1 MLFRWLAMGLFC
13 LCCCS
18 STVFPT
24 FGSTR
29 HPIRQ
34 HKMGKKEHSVA
45 KCNTIPTEKM
55 IKLLLNNYSRSVSPS
70 NPVAVFVETT
80 IQDINE
86 LNVMS
91 NSFSADLWFSA
102 IWHDPR
108 LSFAH
113 FNSCRQNLS
122 FDDTFEKFL
131 WSPNVC
137 LVNTKMSRVHSSPK
151 PNVLLMLLSN
161 GTVWLNYRAPC
172 EFRLSDFPM
181 DTVLC
186 SLVFESYSFNTA
198 TVTIDWLPLA
208 AVTLQTAEISASDF
222 ELTHTK
228 HYKHTEYY
236 KAGEWYRLTVEVG
249 FRRRYGYYVLQVYA
263 NMYINVFLSWI
274 AFCISLKA
282 LPARV
287 ILSVNT
293 LMSLCLQFGNV
304 IGSLPPVSYVKSI
317 DYFMFVCIAFIFA
330 SLLEMAFIA
339 YKDKKMVL
347 RSLRMSLGIGSLFN
361 LAGLSTASVAE
372 GEENE
377 QIGRRMANSR
387 RRSSSVKKQVEM
399 ARERDILGEEMMDE
413 GIHHLD
419 DVLPISE
426 MLMEED
432 DAPRVRECVVHN
444 LVARHRQRFLAR
456 GHRVDQLSF
465 VLFPM
470 AFSLFNALYWTYYL
484 TKMK

>member
-1 MLFRWLAMGLFC
+1 
-13 LCCCS
+13 
-18 STVFPT
+18 
-24 FGSTR
+24 
-29 HPIRQ
+29 
-34 HKMGKKEHSVA
+34 
-45 KCNTIPTEKM
+45 M
-55 IKLLLNNYSRSVSPS
+55 IKLLLHNYSRSVSPS
-70 NPVAVFVETT
+70 NPVAVHVETT

-108 LSFAH
+108 LAFARY
-113 FNSCRQNLS
+113 NSCRQNLS
-122 FDDTFEKFL
+122 FDDTFEKYL

-161 GTVWLNYRAPC
+161 GTVWLNYRVRVEAPC
-172 EFRLSDFPM
+172 KFRLSDFPM
-181 DTVLC
+181 DT
-186 SLVFESYSFNTA
+186 VFESYSFNTA
-198 TVTIDWLPLA
+198 TVTIDWLPSA
-208 AVTLQTAEISASDF
+208 AVTLQTDEFSASDF

-236 KAGEWYRLTVEVG
+236 KAGEWYRLTVEIG
-249 FRRRYGYYVLQVYA
+249 FRRRYGYYILQVYA
-263 NMYINVFLSWI
+263 NLYINVFISWI

-347 RSLRMSLGIGSLFN
+347 HSLRMSLGIGSLFN
-361 LAGLSTASVAE
+361 LAGISAASVE
-372 GEENE
+372 GDEYG
-377 QIGRRMANSR
+377 QQMSRGRSNWR
-387 RRSSSVKKQVEM
+387 RRTSSSVARGPHMAGAVDDGLQQPGGEM
-399 ARERDILGEEMMDE
+399 L
-413 GIHHLD
+413 L
-419 DVLPISE
+419 ISE
-426 MLMEED
+426 ILMED
-432 DAPRVRECVVHN
+432 DEAPRVQECIVHN
-444 LVARHRQRFLAR
+444 MIARHRRRFLAR
-456 GHRVDQLSF
+456 GHRVDQISF

-470 AFSLFNALYWTYYL
+470 AFSLFNVIYWTYYL
-484 TKMK
+484 TKSYEFADMDII